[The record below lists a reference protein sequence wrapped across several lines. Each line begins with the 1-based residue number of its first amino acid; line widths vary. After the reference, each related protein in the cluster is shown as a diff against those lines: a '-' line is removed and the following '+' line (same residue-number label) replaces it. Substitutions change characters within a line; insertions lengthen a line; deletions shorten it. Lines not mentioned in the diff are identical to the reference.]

1 MQERSSALLQLAGMC
16 ALLLSSAGL
25 LYLLVR
31 QSDLTEELLR
41 LEAQVKALAQSCRPQ
56 DGAALQAEGL
66 ERLTRNR
73 RNQEGAERQEE
84 KDMLMLVTYSR
95 VPVRHHTPLGGGVGG
110 AAFYSVDSVM
120 EGRGRGGG
128 SERVGGAPCN
138 SVQRF

>member
-1 MQERSSALLQLAGMC
+1 MQERSGAVLQLAGMC

-41 LEAQVKALAQSCRPQ
+41 LEAQVKALARTCGPQ

-66 ERLTRNR
+66 KRLSRNR

-84 KDMLMLVTYSR
+84 KDMLTLMTYSM
-95 VPVRHHTPLGGGVGG
+95 VPVRHHTPPGGGGGGAALYGVGSVWEGKGREGGGV
-110 AAFYSVDSVM
+110 
-120 EGRGRGGG
+120 
-128 SERVGGAPCN
+128 
-138 SVQRF
+138 